1 MRSFLAVATL
11 LCFLSS
17 YVSATA
23 LTYRM
28 TPNEK
33 SCFYAW
39 VEEKGVKMAFY
50 FAVRLSLYMSAA
62 PRSLTESN
70 TIFVPPGTIR
80 RLLRHRLPRN
90 RPRRPN
96 NNRRPKRAPGR
107 LRLYGERCGR
117 VRLLLRQR
125 HEFDIG

>member
-11 LCFLSS
+11 LSFLVT

-28 TPNEK
+28 VPNEK

-50 FAVRLSLYMSAA
+50 FAVRTLTNALTFAFPQPLFPLPFA
-62 PRSLTESN
+62 PN
-70 TIFVPPGTIR
+70 
-80 RLLRHRLPRN
+80 
-90 RPRRPN
+90 
-96 NNRRPKRAPGR
+96 
-107 LRLYGERCGR
+107 ERG
-117 VRLLLRQR
+117 
-125 HEFDIG
+125 

>member
-1 MRSFLAVATL
+1 MRSFLVVATL
-11 LCFLSS
+11 LSFLSS

-50 FAVRLSLYMSAA
+50 FAVRLGPYFSALSRA
-62 PRSLTESN
+62 EELTRC
-70 TIFVPPGTIR
+70 PP
-80 RLLRHRLPRN
+80 
-90 RPRRPN
+90 
-96 NNRRPKRAPGR
+96 
-107 LRLYGERCGR
+107 
-117 VRLLLRQR
+117 
-125 HEFDIG
+125 F